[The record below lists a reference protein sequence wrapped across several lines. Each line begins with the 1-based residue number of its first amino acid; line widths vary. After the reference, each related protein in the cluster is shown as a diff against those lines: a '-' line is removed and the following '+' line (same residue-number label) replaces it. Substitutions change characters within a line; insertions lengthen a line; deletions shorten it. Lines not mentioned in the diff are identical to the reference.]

1 MIKIAPIHID
11 PDKFLYEYCSLPELP
26 SFLTKLQQMIHS
38 NEVGARKVS
47 KLISTDAPM
56 VAQILKLVNSP
67 YYSIP
72 REITNLNIAVAY
84 LGLNEIYRVA
94 MTLSAV
100 KHLTGKNKIAFNEI
114 WTHSV
119 FTGMVANYL
128 AKKFDPKLNLNELW
142 SAAILHDLGK
152 FVYLK
157 FFPEH
162 YNALW
167 DYSQDQ
173 KCLFSEA
180 EKFYDLPSSA
190 YLGTLL
196 CNRWRLTKKV
206 KEVCSEHGFDE
217 LIKAEG
223 NPSNDTFIPMVAAA
237 NLLTHL
243 ITDPLKEDIKEKIT
257 QTILKYFNI
266 SESKFPF
273 MMTDI
278 IEQKEKAQN
287 LKIF

>member
-1 MIKIAPIHID
+1 MIKLVPIHIN
-11 PDKFLYEYCSLPELP
+11 PDKFLYEHCSLPELP

-94 MTLSAV
+94 MTLSVV

-114 WTHSV
+114 WFHSV

-162 YNALW
+162 YQALQ
-167 DYSQDQ
+167 DYRLKE
-173 KCLFSEA
+173 KCLFSET

-190 YLGTLL
+190 YLVTLL
-196 CNRWRLTKKV
+196 CDRWRLPKKI
-206 KEVCSEHGFDE
+206 KEVCAEHGLDV
-217 LIKAEG
+217 LIKAVE
-223 NPSNDTFIPMVAAA
+223 NPSKDTFIPIVAAA
-237 NLLTHL
+237 NLLTQL
-243 ITDPLKEDIKEKIT
+243 ITDPLKEDIKNKIT
-257 QTILKYFNI
+257 QTTVKYFDI
-266 SESKFPF
+266 TESKFPF
-273 MMTDI
+273 LMTDV
-278 IEQKEKAQN
+278 IELKEKAQQ

>member
-1 MIKIAPIHID
+1 MTKLKPIHID
-11 PDKFLYEYCSLPELP
+11 PDKFLYEHCSLPELP

-38 NEVGARKVS
+38 DEVGARKVA
-47 KLISTDAPM
+47 KLVSTDAPM

-72 REITNLNIAVAY
+72 REITNLNIAVTY

-100 KHLTGKNKIAFNEI
+100 KHLTSTNKKAFNEI
-114 WTHSV
+114 WFHSV
-119 FTGMVANYL
+119 FTGMCANYL

-162 YNALW
+162 YQALK
-167 DYSQDQ
+167 DFRLEQ

-180 EKFYDLPSSA
+180 ETFYALPSSA

-196 CNRWRLTKKV
+196 CDRWRLPKKV
-206 KEVCSEHGFDE
+206 KEVCAEHGLDV
-217 LIKAEG
+217 LIKEEK
-223 NPSNDTFIPMVAAA
+223 NLSRDTFIFVVAAA
-237 NLLTHL
+237 NLLTQL
-243 ITDPLKEDIKEKIT
+243 ITDPLKEDIKNIIT
-257 QTILKYFNI
+257 QTILKYLNI
-266 SESKFPF
+266 TVSQFPF
-273 MMTDI
+273 LMTDV
-278 IEQKEKAQN
+278 IELKEKAQN